1 MREVLRLFNTNK
13 PKLGKLKNMTFFP
26 FFLSL
31 LRKLFFFFW
40 ETETWDSSKNHI
52 HQWKFC
58 AFVFLVSGFW
68 NLSLD
73 WLWSLQTA
81 LLLRHQQ
88 KPNFSYLST
97 AAAAA
102 YHLSKRN
109 RRNRR
114 RSSTPP
120 SFLDSGYFV
129 CGSLLLTWSLGFAA
143 LGRSLSYSYSSAW

>member
-26 FFLSL
+26 FFISF
-31 LRKLFFFFW
+31 LRKLFFFLRNRNMGFIQKPH
-40 ETETWDSSKNHI
+40 SSMKVLC
-52 HQWKFC
+52 FC
-58 AFVFLVSGFW
+58 FLVSGFW

-109 RRNRR
+109 RRSRC
-114 RSSTPP
+114 RSSIPP

-143 LGRSLSYSYSSAW
+143 LGRSLSYSYSSSW